1 VGLDDLRK
9 PFLVAALAAVAL
21 ALLTCLGSGLLVSTP
36 SFGERVSGTLQ
47 NPAVVSLL
55 DTFDVDPDDARDSL
69 DATRPQDPPGL
80 GIPALALTEGLL
92 LLVLVITAAPLLFGE
107 RATGTVTGVVSVVG
121 GIVLLFASIATAII
135 AFTALLLMVGL
146 FLAAPFGTIAYLA
159 LFGSFDTGPAAALT
173 SLVLA
178 LTLGCLVLLGVA
190 QQRFWTMKGLLLLL
204 ATTALLTF
212 VTALL
217 HGLVPGFLASITD
230 ALAALVTAVVTAV
243 WALLTL
249 IWGIVGAARVLQ
261 VGRQGGAGRLTR
273 PDVGEGAARERPD
286 QR

>member
-1 VGLDDLRK
+1 MGLDDLRK

-107 RATGTVTGVVSVVG
+107 RVVSVVG

-159 LFGSFDTGPAAALT
+159 LFGSFDTGTAAALT

-273 PDVGEGAARERPD
+273 PDVREGAARERPD